1 MNQIMEMLAN
11 WLYEYGKTNAGMP
24 SLRGSYEAP
33 VPQQLC
39 DTTKE

>member
-1 MNQIMEMLAN
+1 MIWDMLAS
-11 WLYEYGKTNAGMP
+11 WLYEYGKANAGVP

-39 DTTKE
+39 DNDQE